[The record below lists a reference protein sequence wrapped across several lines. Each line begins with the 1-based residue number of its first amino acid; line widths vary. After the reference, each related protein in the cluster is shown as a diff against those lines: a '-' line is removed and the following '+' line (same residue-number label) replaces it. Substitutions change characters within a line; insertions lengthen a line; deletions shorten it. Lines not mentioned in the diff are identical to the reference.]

1 MTLEQRLTRRQ
12 TRHWLQPIRKAF
24 SELKAGEVDTIRGY
38 PVTRIDHADEYART
52 DWAINGFVALLER
65 LLPGLPADPMRRV
78 ANKLAAGTPLVQT
91 EIDACLRLLAD
102 AETALIRIPRA
113 AIRQAVLAEQITIE
127 LEALGLK
134 EAA

>member
-1 MTLEQRLTRRQ
+1 MTAATLTRRQ

-24 SELKAGEVDTIRGY
+24 SEIKAGEVDTIRGY
-38 PVTRIDHADEYART
+38 PVTRIDHVDEYART

-65 LLPGLPADPMRRV
+65 LLPCLPADPMRRV
-78 ANKLAAGTPLVQT
+78 ANKLAVGTPLVQS
-91 EIDACLRLLAD
+91 EIDACLRLLNT
-102 AETALIRIPRA
+102 AETALTRIPRA
-113 AIRQAVLAEQITIE
+113 TIRQAVLAEQITIE